1 PTIPG
6 TTAKAPEDVQPAAEK
21 LSFPVLLRPSYVIG
35 GRGMIVLHDQAELD
49 AWLAGADKAFP
60 VLVDHFVTGKEAEA
74 DILTDGDNVWVSA
87 IFEHL
92 EGTGVHSGD
101 SIASTPPVT
110 LTDAQQQKL

>member
-1 PTIPG
+1 
-6 TTAKAPEDVQPAAEK
+6 
-21 LSFPVLLRPSYVIG
+21 VIG

-110 LTDAQQQKL
+110 LTDAQQQKLIDTAKHIARQLDYTGLFNIQFV